1 MATKRQEKSFNKLVA
16 DGIVRYR
23 GNRNSKDDI
32 IVVIGPIVKL
42 RHPDDRKLDYVGQ
55 YGMYWIRCY
64 RMARGDWVLGKFDKS
79 CWWPIDAD
87 KMVRQ
92 AKKFA
97 KVLYYIPYGTL
108 NKNGKTVRRDYEL
121 RPPPR

>member
-1 MATKRQEKSFNKLVA
+1 MATKRQEQSFNKLRA
-16 DGIVRYR
+16 QNIGRFK
-23 GNRNSKDDI
+23 GNSRSKDEI
-32 IVVIGPIVKL
+32 IVVIGPVVKL
-42 RHPDDRKLDYVGQ
+42 RHPDDRNLDYAGK

-64 RMARGDWVLGKFDKS
+64 RKSRGNWVLGKFDKS

-97 KVLYYIPYGTL
+97 KTVYYIPHGTL

-121 RPPPR
+121 RPPTR